1 MRTCPGAWLHMK
13 RSING
18 GLLGKVDDAG
28 TDNHVIL
35 LNIKKKKNHLIL
47 LLVRQ
52 TFFGSYYE

>member
-1 MRTCPGAWLHMK
+1 MDEPCLINENLSLVHDSSLHMK

-35 LNIKKKKNHLIL
+35 LNIKKKKF
-47 LLVRQ
+47 
-52 TFFGSYYE
+52 T